1 MKKRSKPIM
10 VFNLNGTIYSKYAS
24 LTEGEES
31 LKCSI
36 KTISRILKTEK
47 SILKKQW
54 IIKLDTKQNNN
65 K

>member
-1 MKKRSKPIM
+1 M

-24 LTEGEES
+24 LTEGAES